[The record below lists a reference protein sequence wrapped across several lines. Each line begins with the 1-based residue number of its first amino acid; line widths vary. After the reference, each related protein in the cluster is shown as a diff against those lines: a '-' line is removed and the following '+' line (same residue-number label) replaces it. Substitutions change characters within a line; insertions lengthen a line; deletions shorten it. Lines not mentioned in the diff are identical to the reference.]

1 MPTRIAASDRKLLT
15 AGGAILLLLL
25 LAVAALT
32 PPADQFESPVPST
45 YSAQSGGAEAAYRL
59 LSKLHYPVRRWE
71 SSPTELGAEPEN
83 ILLILAEP
91 VQPPSDRERKALAEF
106 VTEGGH
112 VLFTG
117 GKIRD
122 YFPEAEISSQPTDS
136 KFASF
141 SPNIPSR
148 VTRDVAFISVKPKAY
163 WGTLAPAQLEL
174 YGKSDSAVVVSWLAG
189 EGEILWWAG
198 STPLTNAGITRED
211 NLAFFLSAVGNWST
225 NRSYRIYWD
234 EYFHGQRSSLWS
246 YVGKTSLAWS
256 VFQIGLLALAVLF
269 TFSRRSGP
277 TNVPTE
283 VSRLSPLE
291 FVDTLGGLYERAGAA
306 SSALAVSYTKLRTLL
321 VRQLNLPA
329 SLQDAELATS
339 AEQRLGW
346 KDSGLA
352 NTLLR
357 AGAAKRVQ
365 KLPPREALKLVQELE
380 EFAGKLSIRAQ
391 INRGKT

>member
-1 MPTRIAASDRKLLT
+1 MPTGIAASDRKLLI
-15 AGGAILLLLL
+15 GGGTLLFLLLVAG
-25 LAVAALT
+25 AVLS

-59 LSKLHYPVRRWE
+59 LTKLHYPVRRWE
-71 SSPTELGAEPEN
+71 NPPTELDAGSEN

-91 VQPPSDRERKALAEF
+91 MQPPSDKERKALADF
-106 VTEGGH
+106 VSGGGH

-117 GKIRD
+117 ANIRD
-122 YFPEAEISSQPTDS
+122 YFPEAQISSEQPDAD
-136 KFASF
+136 FASF

-148 VTRDVAFISVKPKAY
+148 LTRDAERISLRAKAY
-163 WGTLAPAQLEL
+163 WGKPSPEQLEL
-174 YGKSDSAVVVSWLAG
+174 YGKPGSAAVVSWVKGDGDLV
-189 EGEILWWAG
+189 WWAG
-198 STPLTNAGITRED
+198 STPLTNAGITRDD
-211 NLAFFLSAVGNWST
+211 NLPFFLGSVGNW
-225 NRSYRIYWD
+225 RHKASYRIYWD

-256 VFQIGLLALAVLF
+256 VLQVGALALAVFF

-277 TNVPTE
+277 TYVPAE

-321 VRQLNLPA
+321 TRQLSLP
-329 SLQDAELATS
+329 SNSQDAELATA
-339 AEQRLGW
+339 AELRLGW

-352 NTLLR
+352 ATLRR
-357 AGAAKRVQ
+357 AGAAKRVE
-365 KLPPREALKLVQELE
+365 KLPPKEALGLVQELE
-380 EFAGKLSIRAQ
+380 KFAAKLSIRGQ
-391 INRGKT
+391 IKRERT